1 MTLGTVTSSDKQKSK
16 AKCGGIL
23 CNPSIWEVAAGGS
36 GEQDHLHKSSQP
48 AWLPETLSFKK
59 FADQIPT

>member
-23 CNPSIWEVAAGGS
+23 VTPAFGRWRQEDQEGKIICI
-36 GEQDHLHKSSQP
+36 KSSQP